1 MSNTTSDLID
11 FLNTTG
17 PKQSIFY
24 KINKKLKLNLNLF
37 KKKKPPRVII
47 LPTLDY
53 VVDNN
58 VNLHNRLSNLIH
70 TTNILR
76 NCLSLEHKR
85 RVAAELRALQAEDR
99 ERLILERLSRYE

>member
-1 MSNTTSDLID
+1 MSSTTSDLID

-24 KINKKLKLNLNLF
+24 KINKKLNLF

-85 RVAAELRALQAEDR
+85 RVAAERRALQAEDR